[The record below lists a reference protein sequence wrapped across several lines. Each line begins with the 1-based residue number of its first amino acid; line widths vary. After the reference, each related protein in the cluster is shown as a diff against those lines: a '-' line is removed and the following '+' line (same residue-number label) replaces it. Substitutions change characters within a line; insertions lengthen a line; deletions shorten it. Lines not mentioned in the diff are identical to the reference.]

1 MPERVCRRL
10 RLALGVSCLLA
21 WPGIAAAQE
30 AWNSPEALAL
40 VARATARREVDRADS
55 GLAAYHAVAS
65 GLVLFLAQI
74 GEGLDQP
81 PRLVK
86 ADQLS
91 VEVYWRAP
99 GLSKQIIKAWRDGRW
114 LPTDIR
120 YHRDHLGIV
129 TNDFGPRIRIGE
141 GDEVRDVPHPL
152 SPGGGAFYD
161 FALGE
166 TLTLSTGG
174 RTTTVRAVRVRP
186 RDWNAPAVVGTL
198 FLDTGTAAVVRFRFG
213 FTPAA
218 YLDSQLEDITVLL
231 ESALSEGRYWLPA
244 HQEIEIRR
252 RVPWL
257 DFPARSI
264 IRGRWEI
271 GDYQLNPDLPLATFG
286 GPSIAGLQTPDDS
299 STSWD
304 QSLAAVLQSDARPLE
319 AGDIDQLRQE
329 VARIAGDQALDR
341 LARTR
346 FAFGSISD
354 LAHVNRVQGLTL
366 GGGATFSA
374 GRWRLTPTV
383 GYGFADGLVTGA
395 VRLER
400 RGASGELH
408 LQAGRRITD
417 FSDLQAASRLVNSF
431 SAQEWGNDFADYVLL
446 DEGWIGATRLLGSR
460 ATIGLDLGVQ
470 RAGSLGVTAA
480 PMNGVYSP
488 NPALGAGTFGVA
500 RLALARPIS
509 ADLKR
514 DWGVTVSWES
524 GAGPAGYSRSSLD
537 GRGRVPLGPGSL
549 AASLHAGAGTDALPG
564 YRSFALGGRYTLPG
578 EAFRAWG
585 GRTAVLLHLE
595 WRLSVP
601 GPSLPLGAFASTGR
615 RFTLAPFVAAGWA
628 DGTVEGVPWVAGG
641 GIRPVAG
648 IAAEFFLNLMR
659 LEAGVGL
666 RTGDLEVSLDF
677 TPAWW
682 PIL

>member
-1 MPERVCRRL
+1 
-10 RLALGVSCLLA
+10 VSCLLA
-21 WPGIAAAQE
+21 WPGLAAAQE

-40 VARATARREVDRADS
+40 VARATARRAVDRADS

-65 GLVLFLAQI
+65 GLVLFLAQV

-141 GDEVRDVPHPL
+141 GDEVSDVPHPL
-152 SPGGGAFYD
+152 APDGAALYD

-186 RDWNAPAVVGTL
+186 REWKTAAVVGTL
-198 FLDTGTAAVVRFRFG
+198 FLDTGSAAVVRFRFS

-231 ESALSEGRYWLPA
+231 ENALSEGRYWLPA
-244 HQEIEIRR
+244 RQEIEIRR

-264 IRGRWEI
+264 IRGQWDI
-271 GDYQLNPDLPLATFG
+271 GDYQLNPDLPFSTFFGAPIG
-286 GPSIAGLQTPDDS
+286 GLRSPDDS
-299 STSWD
+299 SAGWD
-304 QSLAAVLQSDARPLE
+304 QTLAAALQSDARPLE
-319 AGDIDQLRQE
+319 TGDIDQLRQE
-329 VARIAGDQALDR
+329 VARIAGDQAMDR
-341 LARTR
+341 LSRTR

-366 GGGATFSA
+366 GGGATFSS
-374 GRWRLTPTV
+374 GRWRFKPTV
-383 GYGFADGLVTGA
+383 GYGFGDGLPTGA

-400 RGASGELH
+400 QSAAGEIH
-408 LQAGRRITD
+408 LEGGRRITD

-431 SAQEWGNDFADYVLL
+431 TAQEWGNDFADYVLL
-446 DEGWIGATRLLGSR
+446 DEGWFGGTRRLGSR

-470 RAGSLGVTAA
+470 RSGSLDVSAT
-480 PMNGVYSP
+480 PVHGVYAP
-488 NPALGAGTFGVA
+488 NPALGAGTFGLA
-500 RLALARPIS
+500 RVILARPIS

-514 DWGVTVSWES
+514 DWGLTLTWES
-524 GAGPAGYSRSSLD
+524 GAGPAGFSRATLD
-537 GRGRVPLGPGSL
+537 GSSRLPLGPGRL
-549 AASLHAGAGTDALPG
+549 VASLYAGAGTDEVPG

-578 EAFRAWG
+578 EPFRAWG

-595 WRLSVP
+595 WRFSVP

-615 RFTLAPFVAAGWA
+615 RFTLAPFIAAGWA
-628 DGTVEGVPWVAGG
+628 DGTVQGVPWVSGG
-641 GIRPVAG
+641 GVRPVAG
-648 IAAEFFLNLMR
+648 LAAEFFLHLMR
-659 LEAGVGL
+659 VEAGVGL
-666 RTGDLEVSLDF
+666 RTGDVEVSLDF
-677 TPAWW
+677 APPWW

>member
-1 MPERVCRRL
+1 M
-10 RLALGVSCLLA
+10 LARPAV
-21 WPGIAAAQE
+21 AAAQE

-40 VARATARREVDRADS
+40 VERATARREADRGDS
-55 GLAAYHAVAS
+55 GLVAYQAAAS
-65 GLVLFLAQI
+65 GFVLFLTQL

-86 ADQLS
+86 ADQLA
-91 VEVYWRAP
+91 VEVYWRSP
-99 GLSKQIIKAWRDGRW
+99 GLSKQIIRTWRDGRW
-114 LPTDIR
+114 LPTDVR

-152 SPGGGAFYD
+152 GPDGRGLYD

-166 TLTLSTGG
+166 TLTLRTGD
-174 RTTTVRAVRVRP
+174 RTISVQAVRVRP
-186 RDWNAPAVVGTL
+186 RDWGTPAVVGTL
-198 FLDTGTAAVVRFRFG
+198 FLDTGSAAVVRFRFS
-213 FTPAA
+213 FTPVS
-218 YLDSQLEDITVLL
+218 YLDPQLEDITVLL
-231 ESALSEGRYWLPA
+231 ENALNEGRYWLPV

-252 RVPWL
+252 RLPWL

-264 IRGRWEI
+264 IRGRWDI
-271 GDYQLNPDLPLATFG
+271 GDYELNPDLPLSTFAGPPIG
-286 GPSIAGLQTPDDS
+286 GLRAPDDS
-299 STSWD
+299 GAQWD
-304 QSLAAVLQSDARPLE
+304 QPLTAALQSDARPLE
-319 AGDIDQLRQE
+319 TRDIDQLRQE

-341 LARTR
+341 LSKTR

-366 GGGATFSA
+366 GGGATFSS

-383 GYGFADGLVTGA
+383 GFGFADGLLTGGL
-395 VRLER
+395 RLEH
-400 RGASGELH
+400 RGPSGEVH
-408 LQAGRRITD
+408 LQAGRKITD

-431 SAQEWGNDFADYVLL
+431 TSEEWGNDFADYVLL
-446 DEGWIGATRLLGSR
+446 DEGWLGGTRLIGPR
-460 ATIGLDLGVQ
+460 ATLGLDFGVQ
-470 RAGSLGVTAA
+470 RSGSLGVRAV
-480 PMNGVYSP
+480 PVNGAYAP
-488 NPALGAGTFGVA
+488 NPALGAGTFGIA
-500 RLALARPIS
+500 RLTLARPIS
-509 ADLKR
+509 ADLGR
-514 DWGVTVSWES
+514 DWGLAFAFES
-524 GAGPAGYSRSSLD
+524 GGGPAGYSRATID
-537 GRGRVPLGPGSL
+537 GQSRFPLGPGSL
-549 AASLHAGAGTDALPG
+549 AASLYAGAGTGELPG

-578 EAFRAWG
+578 EPFRAWG

-595 WRLSVP
+595 WRIGVP
-601 GPSLPLGAFASTGR
+601 GPSFPLGAFATTGR

-628 DGTVEGVPWVAGG
+628 DGTVEGVPWTSGG

-648 IAAEFFLNLMR
+648 IAAEFFLHLMR

-666 RTGDLEVSLDF
+666 RTGDVEVSLDF

>member
-1 MPERVCRRL
+1 MPERVGRRYSL
-10 RLALGVSCLLA
+10 VFGVCCVLARPVG
-21 WPGIAAAQE
+21 AAAQE

-40 VARATARREVDRADS
+40 VERATLRRETDRGDS
-55 GLAAYHAVAS
+55 GLVAYQAAAT
-65 GLVLFLAQI
+65 GFVLFLTQL

-86 ADQLS
+86 ADQLA
-91 VEVYWRAP
+91 VEVYWRSP
-99 GLSKQIIKAWRDGRW
+99 GLSKQIIRTWRDGRW
-114 LPTDIR
+114 LPTDVR

-152 SPGGGAFYD
+152 GPDGSGLYD

-166 TLTLSTGG
+166 TLTLRTGD
-174 RTTTVRAVRVRP
+174 RTISVRAVRVRP
-186 RDWNAPAVVGTL
+186 RDWTIPAVVGTL
-198 FLDTGTAAVVRFRFG
+198 FLDTGSAAVVRFRFS
-213 FTPAA
+213 FTPVS
-218 YLDSQLEDITVLL
+218 YLDPQLEDITVLL
-231 ESALSEGRYWLPA
+231 ENALNEGRYWLPV

-252 RVPWL
+252 RLPWL

-264 IRGRWEI
+264 IRGRWDI
-271 GDYQLNPDLPLATFG
+271 GDYQLNPDLPLSTFAGPPIG
-286 GPSIAGLQTPDDS
+286 GLRGPDDS
-299 STSWD
+299 SAHWD
-304 QSLAAVLQSDARPLE
+304 EPLSAVLQSEARPLE
-319 AGDIDQLRQE
+319 TKDVDQLRQE
-329 VARIAGDQALDR
+329 VARIAGDQAL
-341 LARTR
+341 ARMSKTR

-366 GGGATFSA
+366 GGGATFSS

-383 GYGFADGLVTGA
+383 GFGFADGLVTGGL
-395 VRLER
+395 RLEH
-400 RGASGELH
+400 RGAAGEVH
-408 LQAGRRITD
+408 LQAGRKITD

-431 SAQEWGNDFADYVLL
+431 TSEEWGNDFADYVLL
-446 DEGWIGATRLLGSR
+446 DEGWLGATRLIAPR

-470 RAGSLGVTAA
+470 RSGSLGVRAV
-480 PMNGVYSP
+480 PVNGAYAP
-488 NPALGAGTFGVA
+488 NPALGSGTFGVA
-500 RLALARPIS
+500 RVTLARPIS
-509 ADLKR
+509 ADLSR
-514 DWGVTVSWES
+514 DWGLTLAFES
-524 GAGPAGYSRSSLD
+524 GAGPTGYSRATID
-537 GRGRVPLGPGSL
+537 GQGRLPLGPGSL
-549 AASLHAGAGTDALPG
+549 AASLYAGAGTLELPA

-578 EAFRAWG
+578 EPFRAWG

-595 WRLSVP
+595 WRIAVP

-628 DGTVEGVPWVAGG
+628 DGAVDGVPWSSGG

-648 IAAEFFLNLMR
+648 IAAEFFLHLMR
-659 LEAGVGL
+659 LEAGIGL
-666 RTGDLEVSLDF
+666 RTGDVEVSLDF